1 MLASTSLRSE
11 RISGLVG
18 LLFLFRPR
26 VTASGSV
33 GRCRLRDC
41 LSLSPLAAMVVVVC
55 WVVVC
60 FEKVEFLESDGVRV
74 VAGIGIKF
82 ASVE

>member
-1 MLASTSLRSE
+1 
-11 RISGLVG
+11 
-18 LLFLFRPR
+18 
-26 VTASGSV
+26 
-33 GRCRLRDC
+33 
-41 LSLSPLAAMVVVVC
+41 MVVVVC